1 MERLLTSVRPVA
13 SLVLLL
19 CLIPTAAH
27 AQQTGV
33 DRRLWL
39 GAGGAWTTMLGDCT
53 NCEIENYLH
62 SGGVMGNIGISL
74 NRRTDLG
81 AEVLWI
87 PETLTTGDQIRVTF
101 LMAAVQFR
109 PWQSRGFFLKAG
121 AGMAF
126 LTNWLDA
133 LDDQEPPVR
142 SKAFALAIGAGW
154 EWKLHGR
161 VGAQAWS
168 TQHVAALGDLQT
180 STDTIENVMGNFWTV
195 GGGIVI
201 R

>member
-1 MERLLTSVRPVA
+1 MERLLIAARRLALLTPV
-13 SLVLLL
+13 L
-19 CLIPTAAH
+19 CLLPSMASAQPPAA
-27 AQQTGV
+27 
-33 DRRLWL
+33 DRVPWIA
-39 GAGGAWTTMLGDCT
+39 AGGAWTTMLGDCT

-62 SGGVMGNIGISL
+62 SGGVMGNVGISI
-74 NRRTDLG
+74 NPRTDLG
-81 AEVLWI
+81 AEVFWI

-101 LMAAVQFR
+101 LMAAVEFR
-109 PWQSRGFFLKAG
+109 PWRSRGFFLKSG

-154 EWKLHGR
+154 EWKLRGR
-161 VGAQAWS
+161 LGVQAWA

-180 STDTIENVMGNFWTV
+180 STTTIENVMGNFWTV

>member
-1 MERLLTSVRPVA
+1 MPWIT
-13 SLVLLL
+13 
-19 CLIPTAAH
+19 
-27 AQQTGV
+27 
-33 DRRLWL
+33 
-39 GAGGAWTTMLGDCT
+39 AGGAWTTMLGDCT
-53 NCEIENYLH
+53 NCEIEHYLH
-62 SGGVMGNIGISL
+62 SGGVMGNVGISI
-74 NRRTDLG
+74 NPRTDLG
-81 AEVLWI
+81 AEVFWI

-101 LMAAVQFR
+101 LMAAVEFR
-109 PWQSRGFFLKAG
+109 PWRSRGFFLKTG

-154 EWKLHGR
+154 EWKLRGR
-161 VGAQAWS
+161 LGVQAWT

-180 STDTIENVMGNFWTV
+180 STTTIENVMGNFWTV